1 MTVGHRK
8 TIVLL
13 GMMSKMPVAGNMWLV
28 VQYLL
33 GFQRLGFDVYYVE
46 AHGITPTKLMAHRD
60 DDGAANA
67 AAFIAGVMQRF
78 DLSDRWAFHS
88 VHDGRYY
95 GLSES
100 QLAALYRSADLLI
113 NLHGSTRPLPEQSAT
128 GRLVYLETDPVQLQV
143 DLYNNRPA
151 ALELLSPHVAFFS
164 WGLNYGQPD
173 CRVPQDA
180 RFQFKPTCPPVL
192 LDVWGAPADTRPYFT
207 TVGNWRQRGQVVL
220 RGETYYW
227 SKDREFRKFLDLPS
241 RAGRQFELALSSS
254 SYRAEDVR
262 LLEEHGWLVRDSLE
276 FSRDLDAYRDY
287 IGTSRGEFTVAKD
300 QNVRLRS
307 GWFSERSATYLAA
320 GRPVITQDTGFGSV
334 LPTGEGLFAFSDLD
348 DAAGAVAAVN
358 ADHARHSRA
367 ASEIARQHFSHE
379 VVLSRLLAD
388 AGVPLA
394 QVQRRPSPPAP
405 ADEDGGGLIV
415 PGDAPPTRTR
425 LEILHGQREPG
436 DPLEAEFAAAKEFIF
451 IGRVQV
457 FAGQGFGVEP
467 DGVFPEVGR
476 SGAIAGL
483 LEFQMFAV
491 LGHR

>member
-1 MTVGHRK
+1 MTVGRRK

-46 AHGITPTKLMAHRD
+46 AHGITPTKLMAHKD

-67 AAFIAGVMQRF
+67 AAFIAGVMRRF

-88 VHDGRYY
+88 VHDGRHY

-113 NLHGSTRPLPEQSAT
+113 NLHGATTPLQEQSAT

-164 WGLNYGQPD
+164 WGLNYGHPD
-173 CRVPQDA
+173 CGVPQDA
-180 RFQFKPTCPPVL
+180 RFHFRPTCPPVL
-192 LDVWGAPADTRPYFT
+192 LDVWAAPAGTRPYFT

-241 RAGRQFELALSSS
+241 RTGRQFELALSSS
-254 SYRAEDVR
+254 SYRPEDVR

-276 FSRDLDAYRDY
+276 FSRDLDAYRQY
-287 IGTSRGEFTVAKD
+287 IGTSHGEFTVAKD

-320 GRPVITQDTGFGSV
+320 GRPVVTQDTGFGAV
-334 LPTGEGLFAFSDLD
+334 LPTGEGLFGFSTMEEILSSIS
-348 DAAGAVAAVN
+348 AIEAN
-358 ADHARHSRA
+358 YESHSRTA
-367 ASEIARQHFSHE
+367 AAIAREYFSHD
-379 VVLSRLLAD
+379 V
-388 AGVPLA
+388 
-394 QVQRRPSPPAP
+394 
-405 ADEDGGGLIV
+405 
-415 PGDAPPTRTR
+415 
-425 LEILHGQREPG
+425 
-436 DPLEAEFAAAKEFIF
+436 
-451 IGRVQV
+451 
-457 FAGQGFGVEP
+457 
-467 DGVFPEVGR
+467 
-476 SGAIAGL
+476 
-483 LEFQMFAV
+483 V
-491 LGHR
+491 LGHMLDELGIPYRRLTSRHDESSGADRTSTPLASVGGATRALAITPGNPWFGRSLQNDCD